1 MRAAGNMNHLECR
14 KGIAMAHLFGAPQ
27 RRAFRWLSGALL
39 LSLALTANLGCGK
52 RDKVTP
58 PEDLT
63 TIQRVAR
70 GWQAFERGDFDAAI
84 SDFDRAV
91 NDSASYGD
99 AHLGRAWTR
108 LSRATSSADL
118 GNAIASFDSA
128 ELLGFSGAE
137 SKGGRAAAR
146 LGQGGT
152 SLPSAVLDARAAL
165 TANPT
170 FSFSH
175 RSSFDFRDLRLI
187 EAYAEAGQLEY
198 SDALTAADLVSASNI
213 QEGNPSTWTVDGV
226 TLPSFATAV
235 LAHLQKLSNQFAG

>member
-1 MRAAGNMNHLECR
+1 MRAAGNLNHLESQ
-14 KGIAMAHLFGAPQ
+14 KGIVMPHPNAGPRGGAI
-27 RRAFRWLSGALL
+27 RRLSGALL
-39 LSLALTANLGCGK
+39 LSLALCANLGCGK

-63 TIQRVAR
+63 TVQRVAR
-70 GWQAFERGDFDAAI
+70 GWQAFERGDLDAAI

-152 SLPSAVLDARAAL
+152 SLPAAVLDARAAL
-165 TANPT
+165 TANPS
-170 FSFSH
+170 FAFSH
-175 RSSFDFRDLRLI
+175 RTGFDFRDLRLI
-187 EAYAEAGQLEY
+187 EAYAQAGQIEF
-198 SDALTAADLVSASNI
+198 SDALVAADLVSPSNI
-213 QEGNPSTWTVDGV
+213 QEANPSTWTVDGV
-226 TLPSFATAV
+226 TLPTFATAV